1 MEDFTGAKQC
11 HAEWVIIGAETGN
24 RKSKVIPR
32 RDWIMPFVESCE
44 HYGTPVFMK
53 ESLREIMGSDFAD
66 YNLVLALETGW
77 PCEDR
82 IILKQFDRLKKEAGL
97 PDVVFHSLRHSST
110 TYNLKINHGNIKATQ
125 GDTGHAQS
133 DMVTDLYAHILD
145 EDRKLN
151 AQRFEI
157 AFYSNPNMQQV
168 EAEVSKPSQE
178 QSNTLDLQH
187 LFSQLQQNPEVLGQ
201 LAALLKSV

>member
-1 MEDFTGAKQC
+1 MGGQTTTKLVLKKPKTESSIRRV
-11 HAEWVIIGAETGN
+11 W
-24 RKSKVIPR
+24 IPR
-32 RDWIMPFVESCE
+32 TLALILCDWRE
-44 HYGTPVFMK
+44 K
-53 ESLREIMGSDFAD
+53 QNKLKEIMGSDFAD
-66 YNLVLALETGW
+66 YNLVLALETGR

-110 TYNLKINHGNIKATQ
+110 TYKLKINHGNIKATQ

-157 AFYSNPNMQQV
+157 NFYANPNMQEV
-168 EAEVSKPSQE
+168 ERKISKPASPQGT
-178 QSNTLDLQH
+178 SLDLQQ